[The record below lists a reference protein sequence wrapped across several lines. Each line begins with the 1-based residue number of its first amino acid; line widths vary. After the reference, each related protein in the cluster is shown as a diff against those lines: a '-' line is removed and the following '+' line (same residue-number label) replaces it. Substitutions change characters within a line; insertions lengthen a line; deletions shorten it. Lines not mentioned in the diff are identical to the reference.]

1 MKRIIA
7 IVGVIAILAVAGFFG
22 YQQFLAPVE
31 PTPTLE
37 IDQSAQSALSEV
49 VSAEGFVVPDREVDL
64 AFQAGG
70 QVAEVLVSEGDVVQA
85 EQELARLD
93 STDQQMAVAQAK
105 SGVAQ
110 AEAGVRQ
117 AKAALASAQAQLAQV
132 KAGPTAEAIAQAEA
146 GVQTGQA
153 RLNQLVAGA
162 RPEDIQSAAANLLKV
177 QAALRQAQAAYDEIA
192 WAGDVGDKPQAIALE
207 QATLDYEAAKAQY
220 ERLVNGPTV
229 EEIAVARAGITESEA
244 ALATVKA
251 GPTREQIAVAEAGVA
266 QAEAGVAE
274 AEAALA
280 AAQAALETAQA
291 ALDNFELVASF
302 PGTVA
307 RVNVEV
313 GQFLAPGAPAITLG
327 DASTWYVETDDLSEV
342 DVVQV
347 AAGQP
352 VKVTVDA
359 LPDQEF
365 QGVVTDIAPRS
376 ETKRGDVTYTVSIK
390 LTDATDA
397 PLRWGMTAFVDINV
411 E

>member
-31 PTPTLE
+31 PTPTVEADL
-37 IDQSAQSALSEV
+37 SAQSALPEV

-70 QVAEVLVSEGDVVQA
+70 QVAEVLVSEGDAVQA
-85 EQELARLD
+85 EQVLSRLD
-93 STDQQMAVAQAK
+93 STDQQMAVAQAR

-110 AEAGVRQ
+110 AEAGVGQ

-146 GVQTGQA
+146 GVQTAQA

-207 QATLDYEAAKAQY
+207 QATMDYEAAQAQY
-220 ERLVNGPTV
+220 ERLVNGPTA
-229 EEIAVARAGITESEA
+229 EEIAVARAGITEAEA
-244 ALATVKA
+244 ALAAVKA

-313 GQFLAPGAPAITLG
+313 GQFLAPGASAITLG

-347 AAGQP
+347 AVGQP

-365 QGVVTDIAPRS
+365 QGIVTDIAPRS

-390 LTDATDA
+390 LTGATDA

>member
-37 IDQSAQSALSEV
+37 IDQSAQLALSEV

-70 QVAEVLVSEGDVVQA
+70 QVAEVLVSEGDAVQA
-85 EQELARLD
+85 EQVLSRLD
-93 STDQQMAVAQAK
+93 STDQQMVVAQAK

-110 AEAGVRQ
+110 AEAGVGQ
-117 AKAALASAQAQLAQV
+117 ARAALASAQAQLAQV

-146 GVQTGQA
+146 GVQTAQA

-162 RPEDIQSAAANLLKV
+162 RPEDIQSTAANLLKV

-207 QATLDYEAAKAQY
+207 QATLDYEAAQAQY
-220 ERLVNGPTV
+220 ERLVNGPTA
-229 EEIAVARAGITESEA
+229 EEIAVARAGITEAEA

-280 AAQAALETAQA
+280 AAQAALEMAQA

-347 AAGQP
+347 AIGQP

-359 LPDQEF
+359 LPDREF
-365 QGVVTDIAPRS
+365 QGTVTDIAPRS

>member
-70 QVAEVLVSEGDVVQA
+70 QVAEVLVSEGDAVQA
-85 EQELARLD
+85 EQVLSRLD

-110 AEAGVRQ
+110 AEAGVGQ

-132 KAGPTAEAIAQAEA
+132 KAGPTAEAVAQAEA
-146 GVQTGQA
+146 GVQTAQA

-207 QATLDYEAAKAQY
+207 QATLDSEAAKAQY
-220 ERLVNGPTV
+220 ERLVNGPTA
-229 EEIAVARAGITESEA
+229 EEIAVARAGITEAEA

-347 AAGQP
+347 AVGQP

-365 QGVVTDIAPRS
+365 QGIVTEIAPRS